1 MGFDP
6 DSQIIG
12 TVMRNQR
19 RKLFP
24 DLFDSF
30 SKFLQSTNKDNVYLY
45 CHTSYPDLG
54 WDIPKLLNQYK
65 ISSKVLFTYSCA
77 ECGHSFPNFFS
88 DARTKCPKCGN
99 FTASFSN
106 VQKGV
111 SYEYLSKVM
120 NVFDLYIQYSNS
132 EGFGLPQVEAAA
144 CGVPVMSVD
153 YSAMSSVIRK
163 LGGTPLKPKALYN
176 ELETGCDRAVP
187 DNDNTAKQIEK
198 FFEMQETER
207 MMLAKN
213 TRLNFE
219 KYYQWDKTAKK
230 WEDYFDSV
238 ELKPSEETWLSAPR
252 IHHPRNGNTENMSNS
267 EYARWLIVNVL
278 GEPERLNTYF
288 ESRLIRDLNY
298 AMFINGMGDAY
309 LNEDSFKFLKPLYEP
324 FDRQKAYDM
333 MADICELKN
342 FWENKRKEVIQ

>member
-1 MGFDP
+1 M
-6 DSQIIG
+6 
-12 TVMRNQR
+12 
-19 RKLFP
+19 
-24 DLFDSF
+24 SF
-30 SKFLQSTNKDNVYLY
+30 EPQGLQGEGCFYDNIQLKGNKPISK
-45 CHTSYPDLG
+45 
-54 WDIPKLLNQYK
+54 K
-65 ISSKVLFTYSCA
+65 I
-77 ECGHSFPNFFS
+77 
-88 DARTKCPKCGN
+88 
-99 FTASFSN
+99 
-106 VQKGV
+106 
-111 SYEYLSKVM
+111 
-120 NVFDLYIQYSNS
+120 DLYH
-132 EGFGLPQVEAAA
+132 
-144 CGVPVMSVD
+144 
-153 YSAMSSVIRK
+153 
-163 LGGTPLKPKALYN
+163 
-176 ELETGCDRAVP
+176 
-187 DNDNTAKQIEK
+187 
-198 FFEMQETER
+198 
-207 MMLAKN
+207 LA
-213 TRLNFE
+213 RDFE